1 MKSIMNA
8 KLFSALTLLL
18 VLAIAPISS
27 SAFAQTS
34 VEGDVK
40 ASTGNTDVSVS
51 ATAEVDDD
59 QDGTTDENDETDETD
74 ESDRDERK
82 EDRKEI
88 RDERKEDRKEIR
100 DERKEDRKEIRDE
113 RRDQIKDF
121 REQVAERYQERIRNS
136 VDADIRPQVVDPNR
150 PADLTFEGKTSG
162 YMLFGNIAW
171 GSQIHLTD
179 GVAHHA
185 SGDMWRVKTHGVIS
199 IDDSRT
205 AKIDMSGYA
214 KGNRILL
221 NGSGE
226 LDNGEKVRLFLR
238 GHFAPTN
245 EYGVF
250 ALAFTQAGVH
260 NINTGEKIPL
270 MHVGEVIVTPTTDVT
285 PDVLGDAIPVPTD
298 LG

>member
-34 VEGDVK
+34 VEGDVEV
-40 ASTGNTDVSVS
+40 STGNTDVSVS
-51 ATAEVDDD
+51 ATAEVDDE
-59 QDGTTDENDETDETD
+59 QDNTTDETDETD
-74 ESDRDERK
+74 ESE
-82 EDRKEI
+82 

-270 MHVGEVIVTPTTDVT
+270 MHVGEVIVTPTTDVA

>member
-51 ATAEVDDD
+51 ATAEVDDE
-59 QDGTTDENDETDETD
+59 QDDTTDETDETD
-74 ESDRDERK
+74 ETN
-82 EDRKEI
+82 
-88 RDERKEDRKEIR
+88 R

-121 REQVAERYQERIRNS
+121 REQVAERYQERIRDS
-136 VDADIRPQVVDPNR
+136 IDRDIRPQAVDPNR
-150 PADLTFEGKTSG
+150 AADLTFEGMTSG
-162 YMLFGNIAW
+162 YMIFGNIAW

-185 SGDMWRVKTHGVIS
+185 SGDMWRIKTHGVIS

-270 MHVGEVIVTPTTDVT
+270 MHVGEVIVTPTSDVT

>member
-18 VLAIAPISS
+18 VLVIAPMSS

-34 VEGDVK
+34 EGDVK

-51 ATAEVDDD
+51 ATAEV
-59 QDGTTDENDETDETD
+59 NV
-74 ESDRDERK
+74 K
-82 EDRKEI
+82 EDDLAYETNEPDI
-88 RDERKEDRKEIR
+88 

-121 REQVAERYQERIRNS
+121 REQVAERYQERIRDS
-136 VDADIRPQVVDPNR
+136 IDQDIRPKAVDPSR

-171 GSQIHLTD
+171 ASQIHLTD

-185 SGDMWRVKTHGVIS
+185 SGDMWRIKTHGVIS

-214 KGNRILL
+214 KGNRIAL

-250 ALAFTQAGVH
+250 ALAFTQAGIH

-270 MHVGEVIVTPTTDVT
+270 MHVGEVIITPTTGIA
-285 PDVLGDAIPVPTD
+285 PDVLGDAVPVPTD